1 MRIPYVAMN
10 QHSIQAHLDHQTA
23 KHANISWGNNDIKQL
38 TEGYGQGG
46 NHGIN
51 LWKRKREDKK

>member
-1 MRIPYVAMN
+1 MN
-10 QHSIQAHLDHQTA
+10 QRSIQAHLDHQTA

-51 LWKRKREDKK
+51 LGKRKREDKK